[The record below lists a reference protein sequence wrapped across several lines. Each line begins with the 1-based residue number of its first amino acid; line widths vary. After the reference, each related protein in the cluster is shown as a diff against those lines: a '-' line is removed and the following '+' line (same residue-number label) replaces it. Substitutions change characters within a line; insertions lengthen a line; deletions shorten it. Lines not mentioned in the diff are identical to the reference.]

1 MRSAIVLGGG
11 MVGVATAMHLQG
23 RGWSVALVDRTAP
36 GRETSHGNAGFI
48 QSEMVRPAAM
58 PRDVASLLRIAAGR
72 TNDVR
77 YHLRWLPLHLRP
89 LLQYW
94 RNSAPERHDQI
105 TAAYAQI
112 IQRAAAEHDIF
123 IRDSGA
129 GNLVQ
134 RAGYH
139 LLQRDPAALAA
150 AVATAETLRAAYG
163 VKFRVLSADDL
174 ARAEPGLKQAPGGA
188 IHWLDAWT
196 VSDPGGLVTAYAALF
211 EKLGGTLVEG
221 DASSLTQT
229 ASGWS
234 VRGAAG
240 LIEAESVVVA
250 LGPWSPELLRRFGYR
265 FPLVRK
271 RGYHQHYVGG
281 TALQLPLV
289 DASLGYVMAPMRQ
302 GTRITTGAEL
312 TGPDAP
318 PTPRQLD
325 HAEAAARQL
334 VDLGNRVDG
343 DPWYGTR
350 PCTPDML
357 PVVGQAPRHRGLWMN
372 FGHGHQGFTLGP
384 VTGRLL
390 AELMTGKS
398 SVVDAAPYRPERW

>member
-11 MVGVATAMHLQG
+11 MVGVATALHLQR
-23 RGWSVALVDRTAP
+23 RGWSAVLVDRTEP
-36 GRETSHGNAGFI
+36 GRETSYGNAGFI
-48 QSEMVRPAAM
+48 QSEAVRPYAM
-58 PRDVASLLRIAAGR
+58 PRDFASLLRIALGR

-77 YHLRWLPLHLRP
+77 YRLKALPHHLVP

-94 RNSAPERHDQI
+94 RNSAPDRHDRI
-105 TAAYAQI
+105 TAAYARI

-123 IRDSGA
+123 IRGSGA

-134 RAGYH
+134 KAGYH
-139 LLQRDPAALAA
+139 LLHRDPAALAA

-163 VKFRVLSADDL
+163 ITFSVLSADDL

-188 IHWLDAWT
+188 IHWPQSWT
-196 VSDPGGLVTAYAALF
+196 VSDPGGLVTAYATLF
-211 EKLGGTLVEG
+211 EKLGGTLARG
-221 DASSLTQT
+221 DAATLAQT
-229 ASGWS
+229 SSGWS
-234 VRGAAG
+234 VQGTDG
-240 LIEAESVVVA
+240 PIEADAAVVA
-250 LGPWSPELLRRFGYR
+250 LGPWSPDLLRRFGYR

-318 PTPRQLD
+318 PTPVQLD

-334 VDLGNRVDG
+334 VDLGHRVDG

-357 PVVGQAPRHRGLWMN
+357 PVLGRAPRHRGLWMN
-372 FGHGHQGFTLGP
+372 FGHGHQGLTLGP

-390 AELMTGKS
+390 AELMTGES
-398 SVVDAAPYRPERW
+398 PVVDAAPYRPERW